1 MSKAAELAALI
12 ANVNNGSSLAAK
24 NFIINGNMSVWQRA
38 TAATAAGNGQY
49 NTVDRW
55 MTWLNGGGAYNAE
68 QSTGHLSDTGH
79 ENALKLSVTT
89 ADTSIAGG
97 DYYSFVQFI
106 EGKNAQSLQ
115 YGTSDAKP
123 VTLSFWVRATKT
135 GTNTIVFQKDDSTTY
150 RMIKEYT
157 INSSNT
163 WEYKTITIEPDS
175 NIKAGG
181 GAIDNDTGRGIQIT
195 WILKYGSNYEGTADT
210 WITAG
215 NYTTTNQ
222 VNHMDST
229 SNTFYI
235 TGVQLEIGEKATEF
249 EHEPYEATL
258 RKCQRYYLKRQAGST
273 YSYWG
278 SGHNSGATSAKLH
291 QNFPV
296 EMNHIPVLET
306 TAANT
311 FYAYSIDT
319 VDLSDVPTIN
329 NPSVW
334 GSAVTFPTG
343 SGTLTAGRGANAIAK
358 NTTSAYLAF
367 ESEL

>member
-258 RKCQRYYLKRQAGST
+258 AKCQRYCFVTPTGVAYSWAALSGYCNTTSNALTFYQYPVQMRAAPTLSTSGNFQVADGHST
-273 YSYWG
+273 YSITSQSIGEPNKYATRVDVAA
-278 SGHNSGATSAKLH
+278 SGLTVGRVAMVRN
-291 QNFPV
+291 N
-296 EMNHIPVLET
+296 NDT
-306 TAANT
+306 TAKIT
-311 FYAYSIDT
+311 FA
-319 VDLSDVPTIN
+319 
-329 NPSVW
+329 
-334 GSAVTFPTG
+334 A
-343 SGTLTAGRGANAIAK
+343 
-358 NTTSAYLAF
+358 
-367 ESEL
+367 EL